1 MERQQAV
8 VFHAYPGPGLL
19 DDDFPVSEVADEL
32 FSGMSSHLFERIRE
46 DLGLAYFVRSSRIV
60 GLNTAM
66 FYFYAGTSRQGY
78 DQVIAE
84 LIAEV
89 GRLLEL
95 GITDEELARCRS
107 RLKAAR
113 RIGLQTNA
121 SCSSHACHECGLRFA
136 SQ

>member
-19 DDDFPVSEVADEL
+19 GDDFPVSEVADEL

-66 FYFYAGTSRQGY
+66 FYFYAERRGKGT
-78 DQVIAE
+78 IE
-84 LIAEV
+84 
-89 GRLLEL
+89 
-95 GITDEELARCRS
+95 
-107 RLKAAR
+107 
-113 RIGLQTNA
+113 
-121 SCSSHACHECGLRFA
+121 
-136 SQ
+136 